1 MTSENTFDPTTGET
15 PEPGIAPLPE
25 EEPLEDPEILKE
37 DYIEPPPPEPIICL
51 SCGKEIVP
59 ANGEGV
65 IYRRMPDESLEGPF
79 CNRCYP
85 KETVQ
90 KGVMEKCQL
99 LIKQL
104 QMRRG

>member
-1 MTSENTFDPTTGET
+1 M
-15 PEPGIAPLPE
+15 PLEEYIE
-25 EEPLEDPEILKE
+25 EEPIEEEKIIEIPL
-37 DYIEPPPPEPIICL
+37 PEPIICIH
-51 SCGKEIVP
+51 CGIEMIP

-65 IYRRMPDESLEGPF
+65 IYRRMPDETLEGPF
-79 CNRCYP
+79 CNLCYANQN
-85 KETVQ
+85 VQ